1 MIAKEHY
8 YIGKENMGF
17 DMLMHELIAKPKDN
31 PKEKMLS
38 GCEVFFPD
46 TLFFKNQQPSYIIM
60 MDKDFCLTKWNDE
73 ERKQMPNVSD
83 FIQKIEKA
91 TKLRKANKQQYWLLR

>member
-1 MIAKEHY
+1 
-8 YIGKENMGF
+8 
-17 DMLMHELIAKPKDN
+17 
-31 PKEKMLS
+31 
-38 GCEVFFPD
+38 
-46 TLFFKNQQPSYIIM
+46 M

-91 TKLRKANKQQYWLLR
+91 TKLRKANK